1 MITPK
6 DLELMAKF
14 YNWKFRALI
23 NFKKAMEL
31 QEDNHNCLYYLFQW
45 QRCIDEMN
53 EIWHQIRGKNI
64 VLMLI
69 AAGHTDIKL

>member
-6 DLELMAKF
+6 DLDLMAKF
-14 YNWKFRALI
+14 YNCKFRALL
-23 NFKKAMEL
+23 NFKRAIEL
-31 QEDNHNCLYYLFQW
+31 QEDNHACLDYLLDW
-45 QRCIDEMN
+45 QLCIDEMN
-53 EIWHQIRGKNI
+53 EIFQQIRGKNI

>member
-6 DLELMAKF
+6 DLDLMAKF
-14 YNWKFRALI
+14 YNCKFSALL
-23 NFKKAMEL
+23 NFKRAMEL
-31 QEDNHNCLYYLFQW
+31 QENNLNCLYYLFQW
-45 QRCIDEMN
+45 QKCIDEMN
-53 EIWHQIRGKNI
+53 EIWHQIRGKSI